1 MRSNRLIGYASCSPQ
16 SAQACEPAAYSS
28 WTSAHAPM
36 PVEGA
41 DELVVVETGKV
52 PREPQGLQ
60 ATQSRHVAQVLY
72 LLILDGAFARSRRR
86 RGASSARFIELA
98 RTSSEPPLSPVMD
111 CMRDVGMRWDAD
123 GVELADASTHIPK
136 DRAAFRG
143 LSKRNV
149 LHSQGCG
156 RWRGSAGCS
165 SHRRGTVACAWS
177 AAPRRG
183 AYARPSRETRLGLH
197 PLLPGPCGGL
207 HARQWHSSER
217 V

>member
-1 MRSNRLIGYASCSPQ
+1 MIIRPAHADSADRRYVHPGLRHGRARAAGWALSLAATRLIGYASCSPQ

-41 DELVVVETGKV
+41 DELAVVETGKV

-98 RTSSEPPLSPVMD
+98 RTSSEPPLSPVTD
-111 CMRDVGMRWDAD
+111 CMRDMGMR
-123 GVELADASTHIPK
+123 
-136 DRAAFRG
+136 
-143 LSKRNV
+143 
-149 LHSQGCG
+149 
-156 RWRGSAGCS
+156 
-165 SHRRGTVACAWS
+165 
-177 AAPRRG
+177 
-183 AYARPSRETRLGLH
+183 
-197 PLLPGPCGGL
+197 
-207 HARQWHSSER
+207 
-217 V
+217 